1 MSQDTCPRC
10 GEADLVGGHM
20 ESTGAV
26 RFRPNG
32 VKFLTFHTGDIDLHA
47 EMCHSCG
54 LVTLVGDVQ
63 KLHSIAES
71 RRQHHSASSTGSS
84 SA

>member
-1 MSQDTCPRC
+1 
-10 GEADLVGGHM
+10 M

-26 RFRPNG
+26 RFRPNS
-32 VKFLTFHTGDIDLHA
+32 VKFLTFHTGDIGLHA
-47 EMCHSCG
+47 EMCPSCG

-71 RRQHHSASSTGSS
+71 PQQQHSASGTGGSS
-84 SA
+84 A